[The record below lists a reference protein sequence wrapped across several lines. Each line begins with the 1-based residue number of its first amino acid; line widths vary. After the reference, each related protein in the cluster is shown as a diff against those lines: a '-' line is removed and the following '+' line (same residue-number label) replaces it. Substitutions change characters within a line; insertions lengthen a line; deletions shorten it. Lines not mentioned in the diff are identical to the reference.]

1 SKKMVWELVGVL
13 LVSIMLLYFV
23 LAAQFESI
31 WQPLII
37 LIELPI
43 DIGGALIIL
52 WIFGGS
58 INLMSLIGVIVMGG
72 IVVNDS
78 ILKIDTINRLRRE
91 GKNTLDSIA
100 EGGTRR
106 LKSIIMTSLTTVL
119 ALVPILFGNDLGSE
133 LQQPMAITLIAGMT
147 IGTLISLY
155 IVPLIYWVAYRKN

>member
-1 SKKMVWELVGVL
+1 
-13 LVSIMLLYFV
+13 
-23 LAAQFESI
+23 
-31 WQPLII
+31 
-37 LIELPI
+37 
-43 DIGGALIIL
+43 
-52 WIFGGS
+52 
-58 INLMSLIGVIVMGG
+58 MSLIGVIVMGG